1 LRGVMGGVSLAR
13 YRFRKFNDGVNEL
26 LVCELCGAMFF
37 TVEDA
42 RRHAIAHEKGYLDRR
57 IKVPRLRW

>member
-1 LRGVMGGVSLAR
+1 MSLAR

-42 RRHAIAHEKGYLDRR
+42 KRHAIAHEKGYVNRFA
-57 IKVPRLRW
+57 KVPKMRW

>member
-1 LRGVMGGVSLAR
+1 MGGVSLVR
-13 YRFRKFNDGVNEL
+13 YRFRKFSDGKNEL

-42 RRHAIAHEKGYLDRR
+42 RRHALAHEKGYLDRR
-57 IKVPRLRW
+57 IRVPRRGG

>member
-1 LRGVMGGVSLAR
+1 MGIAR
-13 YRFRKFNDGVNEL
+13 YRFRKFTDGVNEL

-42 RRHAIAHEKGYLDRR
+42 RGHAIAHEKGYLDRR
-57 IKVPRLRW
+57 IRVPRRGG

>member
-1 LRGVMGGVSLAR
+1 MGGVSLVR
-13 YRFRKFNDGVNEL
+13 YRFRKFSDGKNEL

-42 RRHAIAHEKGYLDRR
+42 RRHAIAHEKGYLSRFA
-57 IKVPRLRW
+57 KVPKIRG

>member
-1 LRGVMGGVSLAR
+1 MGIAR
-13 YRFRKFNDGVNEL
+13 YRFKKFTDGVNEL

-42 RRHAIAHEKGYLDRR
+42 RRHALAHEKGYLDRR
-57 IKVPRLRW
+57 IRVPRRGG

>member
-1 LRGVMGGVSLAR
+1 MGIVR
-13 YRFRKFNDGVNEL
+13 YRFRKFTDGVNEL

-42 RRHAIAHEKGYLDRR
+42 RRHALAHEKGYLDRR
-57 IKVPRLRW
+57 IRVPRRGG

>member
-1 LRGVMGGVSLAR
+1 MGGVSLAR

-37 TVEDA
+37 TIEDA
-42 RRHAIAHEKGYLDRR
+42 RRHAIAHEKGYVNRLA
-57 IKVPRLRW
+57 KVPRMRW

>member
-1 LRGVMGGVSLAR
+1 MGGVSLVR

-42 RRHAIAHEKGYLDRR
+42 RRHAIAHEKGYLSRFAKAPKIR
-57 IKVPRLRW
+57 G

>member
-1 LRGVMGGVSLAR
+1 MGGVSLVR

-42 RRHAIAHEKGYLDRR
+42 RRHALAHEKGYLDRC
-57 IKVPRLRW
+57 IKVPRWRG

>member
-1 LRGVMGGVSLAR
+1 MAR
-13 YRFRKFNDGVNEL
+13 YRFRRFSDGVNGL

-42 RRHAIAHEKGYLDRR
+42 KGHALAHEKGYLDRR
-57 IKVPRLRW
+57 IKVPRRGG

>member
-1 LRGVMGGVSLAR
+1 MGGVSLAR
-13 YRFRKFNDGVNEL
+13 YRFRKFSDGVNEL

-42 RRHAIAHEKGYLDRR
+42 RRHAIAHEKGYLSRLA
-57 IKVPRLRW
+57 KAPRLRW